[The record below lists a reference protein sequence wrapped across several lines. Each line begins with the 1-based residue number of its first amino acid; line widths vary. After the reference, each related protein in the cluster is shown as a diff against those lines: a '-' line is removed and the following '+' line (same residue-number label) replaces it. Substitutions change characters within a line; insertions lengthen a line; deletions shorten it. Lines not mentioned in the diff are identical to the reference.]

1 MYRRRL
7 CKKVPPSLNSITGM
21 PCYLKKKSSDY
32 INHQIIRKMNEWNTH
47 KQKRN
52 IFCFWFPVEP
62 PVLCS
67 ILGKE
72 SIILLKFE
80 HQNFDELK
88 RKKIVFWRKSDEINR
103 LLWTTFSTVQVIIRN
118 NNYRSHYY
126 LCSKSLPTIKT
137 YGDLIVIW

>member
-1 MYRRRL
+1 
-7 CKKVPPSLNSITGM
+7 
-21 PCYLKKKSSDY
+21 
-32 INHQIIRKMNEWNTH
+32 MNEWNTH

-88 RKKIVFWRKSDEINR
+88 KKKIVFWSKSDEINR

-137 YGDLIVIW
+137 YGDLIVIIYDNTFTRKIVYVCLSFSQKKKNLYTNNDEKY